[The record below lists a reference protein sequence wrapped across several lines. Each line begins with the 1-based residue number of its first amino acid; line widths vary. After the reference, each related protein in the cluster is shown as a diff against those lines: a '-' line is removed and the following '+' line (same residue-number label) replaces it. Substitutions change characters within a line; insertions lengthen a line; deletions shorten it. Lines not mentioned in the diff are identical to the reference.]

1 MLFYINYPNFRPA
14 TRKKRKCLASYF
26 CWIELCVLTLSM
38 CAVYEFLNTNI
49 LDYNI
54 LCVYL
59 YIKNTSMPAWTTRCE
74 IGRTYFVLL
83 WQGQLTLT
91 HALNVSPVNSCLF
104 VCLWNSSLLKVSVQ
118 FLIHVLFKLSLEK
131 YRATTDEFY

>member
-1 MLFYINYPNFRPA
+1 MTTRTIYIWMLNWFCFVLLFYINYPNFRPA

-59 YIKNTSMPAWTTRCE
+59 YIKNTSMPAWTTRCRVVV
-74 IGRTYFVLL
+74 IFCASVARTIDTYTRSQRIASKF
-83 WQGQLTLT
+83 
-91 HALNVSPVNSCLF
+91 LF
-104 VCLWNSSLLKVSVQ
+104 VCLFVKQ
-118 FLIHVLFKLSLEK
+118 FI
-131 YRATTDEFY
+131 A